1 MNSTKSKYSK
11 ILFNPFTVFSRNQ
24 TLIIGLIIIC
34 IAGVI
39 NSFTNTH
46 FDGIF
51 DIHTGKSSVFIV
63 FILEGYINLI
73 ILTGLLYIVGK
84 IFTQQN
90 VNIINLLGQQALAR
104 WPLIISSI
112 ITISKPY
119 QRFCAFRSLQE
130 LQDFGILR
138 FNTLDN
144 IFVNLSLIVILI
156 ITIWIVVLMYKS
168 FSQTYK
174 VQGTKSVLLFFLGV
188 ILAEVL
194 SKLLILQII

>member
-1 MNSTKSKYSK
+1 MDSSISKYSK

-24 TLIIGLIIIC
+24 TLIIGLIIIF
-34 IAGVI
+34 IAGFI

-51 DIHTGKSSVFIV
+51 DIHTGKSSAFVVFIT
-63 FILEGYINLI
+63 EGYINLI
-73 ILTGLLYIVGK
+73 LLTGLLFLIGK
-84 IFTQQN
+84 LFTKQH
-90 VNIINLLGQQALAR
+90 VNIIDLLGQQALAR

-119 QRFCAFRSLQE
+119 QRFCSMRSLRE

-138 FNTLDN
+138 FNTIDN
-144 IFVNLSLIVILI
+144 IIVSFSIIVLLI
-156 ITIWIVVLMYKS
+156 ITIWVVVLMYKS

-174 VQGTKSVLLFFLGV
+174 VQRTKSVLLFTLG
-188 ILAEVL
+188 ILLAEVL
-194 SKLLILQII
+194 SKLFILQII